1 MTISSIHNLCYYV
14 PDEDKPMAVAVKNST
29 ADPIVGN
36 YDVLAYKR

>member
-1 MTISSIHNLCYYV
+1 MLLCV
-14 PDEDKPMAVAVKNST
+14 PDEDKPMAVVKNST